1 MQPGKRHRQEQQR
14 PVVRFRVFQAVRAQG
29 FGQRIDQ
36 MIEESA
42 PNGLGPLTTAHG
54 EGMRFG
60 SRFAETDV
68 FIDAAGAPPAL
79 TEVIALAKYRARV
92 AVIALYKKPVALDL
106 FKLMANEIMM
116 TGSIA
121 DSRARIRRSHRHDR
135 RD

>member
-1 MQPGKRHRQEQQR
+1 
-14 PVVRFRVFQAVRAQG
+14 
-29 FGQRIDQ
+29 
-36 MIEESA
+36 
-42 PNGLGPLTTAHG
+42 
-54 EGMRFG
+54 MRFG

-121 DSRARIRRSHRHDR
+121 DSRAREFGEAIDMIAAIDIDLSAMISHRYAFDDFHAALAKAANPAESAKVMLTFA
-135 RD
+135 